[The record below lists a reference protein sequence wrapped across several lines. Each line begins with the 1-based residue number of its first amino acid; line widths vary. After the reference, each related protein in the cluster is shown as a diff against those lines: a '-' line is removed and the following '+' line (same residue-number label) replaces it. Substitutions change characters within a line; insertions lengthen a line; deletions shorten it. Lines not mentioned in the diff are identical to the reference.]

1 MQVGEL
7 QVALKK
13 NLALM
18 GVTTAVRFG
27 AGLFTFVVLARLLGP
42 ESFGVLMLWLSVS
55 ALLALITNY
64 GLTPYILREI
74 GANPAS
80 AESIINEGLTG
91 KLLLTAI
98 VFVCAIV
105 AAWGLGIEL
114 KQVFLCLLL
123 ASVADSFSEFLNAGF
138 RARDRFDVETRI
150 ATITSLA
157 HTAIVTGA
165 VFIYPTVEAAAYAYV
180 ISRLVVLAITI
191 PSVAR
196 YFAAPRLAALGISFV
211 RLRKSVIYAIDF
223 GFQSLF
229 GQIDSIV
236 LNHFIGPVA
245 VGLYQA
251 GMRVFKGGSTAVQV
265 LANVFLPRAAAKA
278 KNVGAFGQESKRIQI
293 AFLSF
298 GVLFGIALAIFS
310 EFIVHV
316 LFGSA
321 YDDLIRLFPLFGL
334 LFFVRFAAAAWGVV
348 LTAAGEQ
355 RFRVIATVIHWLLI
369 AGIAPVL
376 VPRMGIAGWLIALIA
391 GNGLLGI
398 LYALRGARRV
408 DSPWTTVGMTAL
420 GGIAF
425 LPFLHMFPWV
435 L

>member
-1 MQVGEL
+1 
-7 QVALKK
+7 VALKK

-18 GVTTAVRFG
+18 GVTTAVRLG
-27 AGLFTFVVLARLLGP
+27 AGLFTFSVLARLLGP

-55 ALLALITNY
+55 ALLSLITNY
-64 GLTPYILREI
+64 GLTPYVLREI

-91 KLLLTAI
+91 KLLLTAV
-98 VFVCAIV
+98 VFGCAIV

-114 KQVFLCLLL
+114 KQVFLCLLV
-123 ASVADSFSEFLNAGF
+123 ASVADTFSEFLNAGF
-138 RARDRFDVETRI
+138 RARDRFDAETRI
-150 ATITSLA
+150 ATITSLSHA
-157 HTAIVTGA
+157 AIVAGA
-165 VFIYPTVEAAAYAYV
+165 VFVYPTVEVAAFAYA
-180 ISRLVVLAITI
+180 ISRLVVLAITV
-191 PSVAR
+191 PAVAR
-196 YFAAPRLAALGISFV
+196 HFAAPRLAELGVSLV
-211 RLRKSVIYAIDF
+211 RLRKAISYAIDF

-229 GQIDSIV
+229 GQIDSVV

-251 GMRVFKGGSTAVQV
+251 GMRVFQGGSTAVQV

-278 KNVGAFGQESKRIQI
+278 ENAGEFGRESKRIQM

-298 GVLFGIALAIFS
+298 GALFGIALAVFS
-310 EFIVHV
+310 ELIVHV

-321 YDDLIRLFPLFGL
+321 YSDLVRLFPLFGL
-334 LFFVRFAAAAWGVV
+334 LFFVRFAAAAWGIV

-355 RFRVIATVIHWLLI
+355 RFRTVATVIHWLLI
-369 AGIAPVL
+369 AGIAPIL
-376 VPRMGIAGWLIALIA
+376 VTRMGIVGWLISLII
-391 GNGLLGI
+391 GNGLLGF
-398 LYALRGARRV
+398 LYALRGASRV

-425 LPFLHMFPWV
+425 VPFLHAFP
-435 L
+435 